1 MSLEGRRLA
10 LVIASSHFTDKT
22 LQQLVTPG
30 EDAAALG
37 RVLADPAI
45 GNFEVKGLIDRPSHE
60 VRREIESFFSNR
72 KRDDLLLLYFSGHGI
87 KSDDGRLYLATI
99 DTERALPLAT
109 TVPAN
114 FVNDT
119 MAASQSRCQVL
130 VLDCCHSGAF
140 AAGMVAK
147 GEASVDIRERFE
159 GQGRVVLTA
168 SNALQYAFE
177 GEKVIGEGS
186 RSVFTRHLV
195 CGLETGEADLD
206 GDGRIALAEL
216 YDYVFARVVDETPKQ
231 RPGMWAFKVEGD
243 LFLARSPRGPR
254 PAGPEEARLA
264 EQYAQA
270 MDALTT
276 GHWQD
281 ALNSFEQLAA
291 ARSTYRDVT
300 ERVRPLRKLA
310 ARMQRFGPSAR
321 GWRLVVSRFPVAAM
335 LLALI
340 VPNALASLFNY
351 TYNQRAVI
359 LGDET
364 RERIFHYTAAA
375 VNGTA
380 FPVGVGFLAAL
391 AWPIGRGLRRLR
403 AGESVPPDELRRL
416 RRRCL
421 YFGHYAAC
429 TGVVLWALAGP
440 IYPLS
445 INVLGGMPR
454 QNYVYFSVSLFLG
467 GLIAAAYPF
476 FGVTFLYVRVSYPSL
491 VQPGSI
497 SLEDRGW
504 LDRVGTFSWQY
515 LLLAGAVPMLTTSL
529 ALWIRTSD
537 ELSADSSAQSPLL
550 ALLGVGGLAGLGLAF
565 WLCRTV
571 LRDLEVL
578 KNLASRSRPGK
589 G

>member
-1 MSLEGRRLA
+1 MPLEGRRLA

-30 EDAAALG
+30 EDAAALTG
-37 RVLADPAI
+37 VLADPAI
-45 GNFEVKGLIDRPSHE
+45 GNFEVKELIDRPSHE
-60 VRREIESFFSNR
+60 VRREIEVFFCNR

-114 FVNDT
+114 FVNET
-119 MAASQSRCQVL
+119 MAASQSRRQVL
-130 VLDCCHSGAF
+130 ILDCCHSGAF

-177 GEKVIGEGS
+177 GEKVIGEGC
-186 RSVFTRHLV
+186 RSVFTRHMV
-195 CGLETGEADLD
+195 RGLETGEADLD

-243 LFLARSPRGPR
+243 LLLARSPRGPR

-264 EQYAQA
+264 EQYRQA
-270 MDALTT
+270 MAALTAGHWKDALD
-276 GHWQD
+276 GFD
-281 ALNSFEQLAA
+281 QLAA
-291 ARSTYRDVT
+291 ARSSYRDVA

-310 ARMQRFGPSAR
+310 TRMQRFGPSTR
-321 GWRLVVSRFPVAAM
+321 GWRLAVSRFPVAAM
-335 LLALI
+335 LLAL
-340 VPNALASLFNY
+340 VMPNVLASVFNY
-351 TYNQRAVI
+351 SYNQQAVI

-364 RERIFHYTAAA
+364 QERVFHYTAAA

-380 FPVGVGFLAAL
+380 FPAGIVFLAAL
-391 AWPIGRGLRRLR
+391 AWPIGRGIRRLR
-403 AGESVPPDELRRL
+403 AGESLPADELRRL

-429 TGVVLWALAGP
+429 TGVVLWALSGP

-445 INVLGGMPR
+445 INVLGGMPPR
-454 QNYVYFSVSLFLG
+454 NYAYFSVSLFLC

-476 FGVTFLYVRVSYPSL
+476 FGVTFLYVRVLYPSL
-491 VQPGSI
+491 VQPGSMT
-497 SLEDRGW
+497 LEDRGW
-504 LDRVGTFSWQY
+504 LDRLGTFSWQY
-515 LLLAGAVPMLTTSL
+515 LLLAGSVPMLTTSL
-529 ALWIRTSD
+529 ALWIRTAGD
-537 ELSADSSAQSPLL
+537 LAADSVAQSPLL
-550 ALLGVGGLAGLGLAF
+550 ALLGLAGLAGLGLAF
-565 WLCRTV
+565 WLCRT
-571 LRDLEVL
+571 LLSDLEVL
-578 KNLASRSRPGK
+578 KSLASRSRPGK